1 MHDLVVVGGGPAG
14 TSCARAAALRGLDV
28 LLIDKDLFPRDKL
41 CAGGLTQ
48 RVAGLLDFDID
59 PVVERRF
66 SGGRVYSSS
75 GACLEIKRDDYS
87 GYLVKRSVFD
97 NYLLE
102 KAKEVGVEVVVGT
115 KALAIEQLRSGI
127 RVLTRGDSYKAHLLI
142 GADGVNGIVAKHVG
156 IRARWKPETVALCIS
171 ADISVDEEDVI
182 RCMSMSDTED
192 SIALDLYF
200 GLVEMGYGWCFPK
213 RNELNIGIGCRID
226 RAANLRNQWK
236 AFVRGLEEQ
245 KDLKLD
251 LSRQSAFRVPYGPSK
266 MNYVARRTMLVGDA
280 AGLVSPIS
288 GEGIFYAIKS
298 GHLAARVACEAA
310 EKKNPYHVR
319 EYGDLLRKTILKEL
333 SAANYLAKM
342 LYKSKRNMELLLQI
356 AQEDPIMREHLI
368 DIMAGTRPLQQI
380 KRNIMKRMT
389 TNHPLKAFKLRF

>member
-1 MHDLVVVGGGPAG
+1 MHDLMVVGGGPAG
-14 TSCARAAALRGLDV
+14 TSCARAAALGGLDV
-28 LLIDKDLFPRDKL
+28 LLIDKDVFPRDKL

-75 GACLEIKRDDYS
+75 GACLEIRRDDYS
-87 GYLVKRSVFD
+87 GYLMKRAVFD
-97 NYLLE
+97 NYLLG
-102 KAKEVGVEVVVGT
+102 KAKEAGVEVVEGS
-115 KALAIEQLRSGI
+115 KAVAVEQLRSGV
-127 RVLTRGDSYKAHLLI
+127 RVLTLGDSYKAQLLV
-142 GADGVNGIVAKHVG
+142 GADGVNGIVAKQVG
-156 IRARWKPETVALCIS
+156 VRARWKPETVALCIS
-171 ADISVDEEDVI
+171 ADISVDEEDVE
-182 RCMSMSDTED
+182 RCMSISDKEE

-213 RNELNIGIGCRID
+213 RDELNIGIGCRID

-236 AFVRGLEEQ
+236 AFVRRLEEQ
-245 KDLKLD
+245 KGLSLD

-298 GHLAARVACEAA
+298 GQLAARVACKAA
-310 EKKNPYHVR
+310 EKKEPYHVMR
-319 EYGDLLRKTILKEL
+319 YGDILRKTLLKEL
-333 SAANYLAKM
+333 SAASYLAKM
-342 LYKSKRNMELLLQI
+342 LYKSKRNMDIIIQI
-356 AQEDPIMREHLI
+356 TQEDSIMREHLI
-368 DIMAGTRPLQQI
+368 DIMAGTRPLQQT
-380 KRNIMKRMT
+380 KRSIMKRMAT
-389 TNHPLKAFKLRF
+389 SHPLKALKLRF